1 MGDETLN
8 RVDVGRTDIDQVL
21 SEMRALKSRAQ
32 GFEPATSSADKIN
45 PTHDA
50 SALESTSFQQL
61 LSSAVDQVNSVQKQ
75 SSNLAEAFQLGD
87 PNVTLSQV
95 VVASEKASIAFEAMS
110 EVRNRLVKAYEDIM
124 KMPI

>member
-1 MGDETLN
+1 MN
-8 RVDVGRTDIDQVL
+8 SVDIGRTDINQVL

-32 GFEPATSSADKIN
+32 GFESANSSVDKVNSI
-45 PTHDA
+45 HEA
-50 SALESTSFQQL
+50 SALESPDFQQL
-61 LSSAVDQVNSVQKQ
+61 LSSAVEQVNSVQKQ

-95 VVASEKASIAFEAMS
+95 VVASEKASVAFEAMS

>member
-1 MGDETLN
+1 MN

-32 GFEPATSSADKIN
+32 GFEPATSSADNIN
-45 PTHDA
+45 PIHEA

-95 VVASEKASIAFEAMS
+95 VVASEKASVAFEAMS

>member
-1 MGDETLN
+1 MN
-8 RVDVGRTDIDQVL
+8 RVDVGRTDINQVL

-32 GFEPATSSADKIN
+32 GFEPATSSADKVSPIQE
-45 PTHDA
+45 A
-50 SALESTSFQQL
+50 SALESTGFQQL
-61 LSSAVDQVNSVQKQ
+61 LSSAVEQVNSVQKQ

-87 PNVTLSQV
+87 PDVTLSQV
-95 VVASEKASIAFEAMS
+95 VVASEKASVAFEAMS

>member
-1 MGDETLN
+1 MN
-8 RVDVGRTDIDQVL
+8 RVDAGRTDINQVL
-21 SEMRALKSRAQ
+21 SEMRALKTRAQ

-45 PTHDA
+45 PIHEA
-50 SALESTSFQQL
+50 SSLESTSFQQL
-61 LSSAVDQVNSVQKQ
+61 LSSAVEQVNSVQKQ

-95 VVASEKASIAFEAMS
+95 VVASEKASVAFEAMS
-110 EVRNRLVKAYEDIM
+110 EVRNRLVTAYEDIM

>member
-1 MGDETLN
+1 
-8 RVDVGRTDIDQVL
+8 VDVGRTDINQVL

-32 GFEPATSSADKIN
+32 GFDPATPSADKVN
-45 PTHDA
+45 PIQEA
-50 SALESTSFQQL
+50 STVESAGFQQL
-61 LSSAVDQVNSVQKQ
+61 LSSAVDQVNAVQKQ

-95 VVASEKASIAFEAMS
+95 VVASEKASVAFEAMS
-110 EVRNRLVKAYEDIM
+110 EVRNRLVTAYEDIM

>member
-1 MGDETLN
+1 LN
-8 RVDVGRTDIDQVL
+8 RVDAGRTDIDQVL

-32 GFEPATSSADKIN
+32 GFEPATSSTDKVNSIN
-45 PTHDA
+45 EA
-50 SALESTSFQQL
+50 SALGSLDFQQL
-61 LSSAVDQVNSVQKQ
+61 LSSAVEQVNSVQKQ

-95 VVASEKASIAFEAMS
+95 VVASEKASVAFEAMS

>member
-1 MGDETLN
+1 M
-8 RVDVGRTDIDQVL
+8 DVGRTDINQVL

-87 PNVTLSQV
+87 PNVTLSV
-95 VVASEKASIAFEAMS
+95 VVASEKASVAADDVQFVI
-110 EVRNRLVKAYEDIM
+110 VL
-124 KMPI
+124 

>member
-1 MGDETLN
+1 MN
-8 RVDVGRTDIDQVL
+8 RVDVGRTDINQVL

-32 GFEPATSSADKIN
+32 GFDPATPSADKVN
-45 PTHDA
+45 PIQEA
-50 SALESTSFQQL
+50 STVESAGFQQL
-61 LSSAVDQVNSVQKQ
+61 LSSAVDQVNAVQKQ

-95 VVASEKASIAFEAMS
+95 VVASEKASVAFEAMS
-110 EVRNRLVKAYEDIM
+110 EVRNRLVTAYEDIM